1 MGFLHKGHI
10 SLIKESKKRA
20 DVTIVSVFVNPTQFA
35 PNEDFSKY
43 PRDIEKDTLLLSE
56 EGVDF
61 LFYPSVKEIYS
72 DNYQTSV
79 EVSDITKI
87 LEGEFRPTHYKGVT
101 TVVAILFN
109 CVNPD
114 FAFFGQKD
122 AQQTAV
128 IRQMINDLKYDIE
141 IVICPIIRED
151 DGLAMSSR
159 NIFLSPS
166 EREKALIINQSLFQA
181 REIIAL
187 GEYYA
192 KTIIKKVNNN
202 FLKESTIHLNYLKIV
217 NAETF
222 KEIDYL
228 KKSESFYILVAA
240 KVGNIRLIDNLLIN
254 L

>member
-1 MGFLHKGHI
+1 MGYLHKGHI
-10 SLIKESKKRA
+10 SLIKESKKKT
-20 DVTIVSVFVNPTQFA
+20 DVTVVSVFVNPTQFA

-43 PRDIEKDTLLLSE
+43 PRDIEKDTMLLSE

-128 IRQMINDLKYDIE
+128 IRQMVNDLKYDIE
-141 IVICPIIRED
+141 IVVCPIVRED

-159 NIFLSPS
+159 NIFLSPI
-166 EREKALIINQSLFQA
+166 EREKALIINKSLIQA
-181 REIIAL
+181 NDIIVS
-187 GEYYA
+187 GEHNV
-192 KTIIKKVNNN
+192 KNIIKKINNN
-202 FLKESTIHLNYLKIV
+202 FIRESTVHLHYLRIV
-217 NAETF
+217 KAETF
-222 KEIDYL
+222 KEIEKL
-228 KKSESFYILVAA
+228 EVKKSYYVLIAA
-240 KVGNIRLIDNLLIN
+240 KVGTTRLIDNLLIH